1 MEAARLEPNGGQGP
15 HDPGD
20 AAMETGHRGEPEG
33 PPDTGPGGGK
43 GAPTAG
49 TWSNEGPRDAGARS
63 NEGPRDAGARSNEGP
78 RDAGARSNEGPRDA
92 GARSTEGP
100 RDAGVRSNEGPRDA
114 GVRSNEGPRDA
125 GVRSTED
132 PRDAGV
138 RSTEDPRDAGVRS
151 NEDPRDAG
159 VRSNE
164 DPRDAGVRSNEDP
177 RDAGVRSNEDPRD
190 AGVRSTEGP
199 RDAGVRSTEGPRD
212 AGVRDAGS
220 RDTETRF
227 VEGPRDA
234 RATKGSNS
242 TDTSNREG
250 PRTLGTRSHEGPRD
264 SRTSTCE
271 ELKPPGCRSHE
282 TSHSTTT
289 DAENQWAAN
298 SEGLHPSQSNGN
310 ETSITSGTSSSK
322 EPYFGRTSTSQK
334 LAGTESC
341 SEPNDGDGSN
351 DTKDNT
357 EGPTD
362 ARITDSFKMPTIP
375 ARSSG
380 NEKTVEQRDKPAT
393 SHISPSLGIRGTT
406 REASTDVSH
415 RLPSDAYRT
424 SPAIPYR
431 EPSWSGQP
439 QALYNLEM
447 LKNGNIV
454 STKSLNELDWIVFGR
469 LPSCHISLEHPSVS
483 RYHAVLQ
490 YRQIP
495 GTEPDQEPGFYIYDL
510 DSTHGTY
517 LNKQRIPPKTYC
529 RFRVGHM
536 VKFGGSTRLF
546 VLQGPEDDQ
555 EEESE
560 LTVTQ
565 IKEARRQKE
574 SLQRKMLGDDSDE
587 EDVTE
592 ETEKS
597 NESTSSGQDAGCT
610 WGMGDDAIE
619 EENDENPIAME
630 FQEER
635 EALYMKDPKKA
646 LKGFFEREGEELEYE
661 YEDRGLSIWLCRV
674 RLPADDSSGKQLVA
688 EVLHTG
694 KKKDASKVCA
704 LEACRMLDMR
714 GLFRQEAVSRKR
726 KSKQWEAE
734 DFYDSDDDTFL
745 DRTGLVEKKRL
756 HRMKKAGKIE
766 EKAETYDSLVAKL
779 AIVEKE
785 VAEIASKLKTSR
797 TDEAHSSGQG
807 DSLDAFM
814 TDIKSGVALDAVTRK
829 KLHLQS
835 FELKKE
841 QERLKGLIKIAQP
854 TRLPDLITPTQEST
868 AKKITL
874 PMFGAMKGGRKF
886 KLKTGTVGTLPPK
899 RADLPARF
907 FATKDD
913 SNQPVVEEE
922 EEEDDDLQK
931 HTKESQTLLDSGREQ
946 TAHEDSEMRSSP
958 DTPSPLQP
966 PHAAETEH
974 GEKKLIFQGLK
985 NVRSSDPKDDLPG
998 VSDCRSTEL
1007 KEEKK
1012 TNVAKQKK
1020 VQGPSRPP
1028 QTLTSLHYPE
1038 DDPDYS
1044 VWTPPADQTGDGRTH
1059 LNEKY
1064 GY

>member
-20 AAMETGHRGEPEG
+20 TAMETGDRGDRAPDSGEPEG
-33 PPDTGPGGGK
+33 PPHTGPGGGE

-49 TWSNEGPRDAGARS
+49 TWSNEGPRDAGVRS
-63 NEGPRDAGARSNEGP
+63 I
-78 RDAGARSNEGPRDA
+78 
-92 GARSTEGP
+92 EGP

-125 GVRSTED
+125 GVRSNEG

-138 RSTEDPRDAGVRS
+138 RYTEGPRDAGVKS
-151 NEDPRDAG
+151 TEGPRDAG
-159 VRSNE
+159 VKSTE
-164 DPRDAGVRSNEDP
+164 G
-177 RDAGVRSNEDPRD
+177 PRD

-212 AGVRDAGS
+212 AGVRSTEGPRDAAVRSTEGPRDAGVRDAGS
-220 RDTETRF
+220 RDTETRSI
-227 VEGPRDA
+227 EGPRDA

-250 PRTLGTRSHEGPRD
+250 PGTLGTRSYEGPRD

-282 TSHSTTT
+282 TSHSTRA
-289 DAENQWAAN
+289 DAENQWAARSTN
-298 SEGLHPSQSNGN
+298 SEGPHSSKSNGN
-310 ETSITSGTSSSK
+310 EASITSGTSSSK
-322 EPYFGRTSTSQK
+322 EPYFGRTSISQK
-334 LAGTESC
+334 LAGTESY
-341 SEPNDGDGSN
+341 SGPNDGDGSN

-357 EGPTD
+357 EGHTD
-362 ARITDSFKMPTIP
+362 VRITDSFKMPTIP

-393 SHISPSLGIRGTT
+393 SHISPSLGIRGTA
-406 REASTDVSH
+406 RETSTDVSH

-483 RYHAVLQ
+483 RFHAVLQ

-597 NESTSSGQDAGCT
+597 NESTSSGQDAGCM

-619 EENDENPIAME
+619 EDNDENPIAME

-688 EVLHTG
+688 EVVHTG

-745 DRTGLVEKKRL
+745 DRTGVVEKKRL

-874 PMFGAMKGGRKF
+874 PMFGAMKGGKKC

-931 HTKESQTLLDSGREQ
+931 HTKESQTLLDSGKEQ
-946 TAHEDSEMRSSP
+946 TAHEDSEIRSSP

-966 PHAAETEH
+966 PHAAETEDR
-974 GEKKLIFQGLK
+974 EEKLIFQGLK
-985 NVRSSDPKDDLPG
+985 NDVRSSDPKDDLQG

-1028 QTLTSLHYPE
+1028 QTLTSSHYPE

-1044 VWTPPADQTGDGRTH
+1044 VWTPPSGQTGDGRTH